1 MKALYTV
8 LLTLAMTATNALA
21 TTGGEPVE
29 LSFMTVLF
37 MGFGAMIIVFQLIP
51 GVILFA
57 GMLKGVLSPADKKS
71 ESTN

>member
-8 LLTLAMTATNALA
+8 LLTMAMTATNALA
-21 TTGGEPVE
+21 TSGGEPVE

-37 MGFGAMIIVFQLIP
+37 MGFGAMIIVFQLVP

-57 GMLKGVLSPADKKS
+57 GMLKGIFSPAEKKS
-71 ESTN
+71 EPAS

>member
-8 LLTLAMTATNALA
+8 LLTVVMTATNALA
-21 TTGGEPVE
+21 TTGGGTVE

-37 MGFGAMIIVFQLIP
+37 MGFGALIIVFQLGP

-57 GMLKGVLSPADKKS
+57 GMLKGIFSPAEKKS
-71 ESTN
+71 ESSN